1 MPQATTVRQLMVP
14 AIAEAKATDDAAQ
27 SLRDEAF

>member
-1 MPQATTVRQLMVP
+1 MPQATTVRQLVVP

-27 SLRDEAF
+27 CHHDEDF